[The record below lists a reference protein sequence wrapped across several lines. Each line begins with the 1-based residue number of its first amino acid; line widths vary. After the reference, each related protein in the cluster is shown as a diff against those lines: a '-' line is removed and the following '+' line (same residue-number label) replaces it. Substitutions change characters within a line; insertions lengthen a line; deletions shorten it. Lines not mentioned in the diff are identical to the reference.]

1 MEYLETLVDT
11 YPTIWIAIGTIL
23 AALIVMYSGY
33 LNLKISRS
41 HVVSGYRQEWINSL
55 REKFSELLNEIDCV
69 LSDLSYKHFDDTFEE
84 QYPSESQRLKHKL
97 HTVRL
102 FLNKGEKEHIELVD
116 KATQLKDYMLYTP
129 LDRIE
134 YENIREVNA
143 ELVEL
148 FQDILKDEWNR
159 VKWGE
164 RKWKW
169 RKRLKGVV
177 SWSCMQQKRLTRR
190 ST

>member
-1 MEYLETLVDT
+1 MKVLEELLRTN
-11 YPTIWIAIGTIL
+11 PTIWIPIGTIV

-41 HVVSGYRQEWINSL
+41 HVVSGYRQEWINNL
-55 REKFSELLNEIDCV
+55 RDKFSEFLNEIDCV
-69 LSDLSYKHFDDTFEE
+69 LSILSYKNIVDSFEE
-84 QYPSESQRLKHKL
+84 QYPTESQRLKHKL
-97 HTVRL
+97 HTVIL
-102 FLNKGEKEHIELVD
+102 FLNKSEKEHIELID
-116 KATQLKDYMLYTP
+116 KATQLKEYMLYTP
-129 LDRIE
+129 IDKI
-134 YENIREVNA
+134 YFDKIREANA

-169 RKRLKGVV
+169 RK
-177 SWSCMQQKRLTRR
+177 WLTRR